1 MRRCN
6 IYLIGVPE
14 SKDRQ
19 NGKEVLFKELIH
31 ENYPELITNDSALNQ
46 EAQGTPGR
54 IKKKKSWWANHSE
67 LSEQAKQR
75 ACL

>member
-14 SKDRQ
+14 REDRQ
-19 NGKEVLFKELIH
+19 NGKEVLFEVLIP
-31 ENYPELITNDSALNQ
+31 ENCPELITNDKALNQ
-46 EAQGTPGR
+46 EAQGAPGK

-67 LSEQAKQR
+67 LPEQAKQR
-75 ACL
+75 AGL